1 LAVTDRSLYF
11 EDCRVGQRFE
21 SGPRHVSAADLET
34 FTELS
39 GDRSAIHVD
48 DEAARVAGFPAKL
61 MHGPDGVAVV
71 FGLLHELGI
80 VEHSVIAMFDLDWR
94 FPKPILPGD
103 DLTLRVLLTRCRA
116 TSREGVGV
124 VGRHLSLWNQRE
136 ECVQEGSSTILVA
149 ARDASA
155 MPLEAH
161 RLTDFAAVP
170 WAEELARRLGEDET
184 FTAATQTFDGAI
196 GLGAGR
202 DRVQLR
208 VYRGAVV
215 DIARTTPKGPT
226 FSVNGTELAWTE
238 LATASR
244 NDYVS
249 RAMHGKFEASGDM
262 YEYVRMTK
270 ATVALWDTV
279 RAMAAEAG
287 S

>member
-1 LAVTDRSLYF
+1 
-11 EDCRVGQRFE
+11 
-21 SGPRHVSAADLET
+21 
-34 FTELS
+34 
-39 GDRSAIHVD
+39 
-48 DEAARVAGFPAKL
+48 
-61 MHGPDGVAVV
+61 
-71 FGLLHELGI
+71 
-80 VEHSVIAMFDLDWR
+80 VIAMFDLDWR

-124 VGRHLSLWNQRE
+124 VGRHLSLWNQRG
-136 ECVQEGSSTILVA
+136 ECVQEGSSSILVA
-149 ARDASA
+149 ARDAAA

-170 WAEELARRLGEDET
+170 WAEELARRLGADES
-184 FTAATQTFDGAI
+184 FTAATQTFDGSI

-208 VYRGAVV
+208 VYRGAVIDV
-215 DIARTTPKGPT
+215 ARTTPKGPT
-226 FSVNGTELAWTE
+226 FQVEGTELAWTE
-238 LATASR
+238 LALAPR
-244 NDYVS
+244 NDYIS
-249 RAMHGKFEASGDM
+249 RAMNGSFEASGDM